1 MEEREQD
8 DQEAISKERPSENPM
23 LKKAPAPH
31 DDAANRD
38 ESHPQYDSFM
48 RVIRR

>member
-8 DQEAISKERPSENPM
+8 DQKALSKERPSEHPM
-23 LKKAPAPH
+23 QKKAPAPH
-31 DDAANRD
+31 DDAEKRD
-38 ESHPQYDSFM
+38 ESHPQYDAFM